1 MRFSRFSARL
11 ARHVFLAG
19 AMAATLVAC
28 GGGTSQFEAFV
39 PDRYI
44 ALGDD
49 TSVLT
54 SDGRKFGVNALN
66 SAGAI
71 DCTSEPIWVQA
82 VANNYGFRF
91 AQCNPD
97 AATPKAFLR
106 AAVGAK
112 VGDLSSQID
121 ALVAGEG
128 TSGKVL
134 ATVLVGANDIL
145 EAYAKFPTQSEDQ
158 LVADL
163 RARGERLAAQVNR
176 LTDLGVKVVV
186 STVPDMGLT
195 PFAIAQKAAFTDTD
209 RAALLT
215 RLTAALNGRMRVN
228 ILNDGRFV
236 GLVLADE
243 MVQVMNKSPVSFAL
257 TDAVTAIC
265 TATLPDCTSNTLVA
279 STSSAAYL
287 WADGTRMAYGG
298 QNRLGVLAL
307 SRALGNPF

>member
-1 MRFSRFSARL
+1 MRFTRFSARL
-11 ARHVFLAG
+11 ARHALLAG
-19 AMAATLVAC
+19 VTAAALVAC

-39 PDRYI
+39 PDRY
-44 ALGDD
+44 AAFGDE

-54 SDGRKFGVNALN
+54 SDGRKYGVNALT
-66 SAGAI
+66 STDAI
-71 DCTSEPIWVQA
+71 DCASEPIWVQA
-82 VANNYGFRF
+82 VASNYGFRF
-91 AQCNPD
+91 AQCNPE

-106 AAVGAK
+106 ATTGAK
-112 VGDLSSQID
+112 VADLAAQID
-121 ALVAGEG
+121 AQAANGG
-128 TSGKVL
+128 TTGKVL
-134 ATVLVGANDIL
+134 ATVLVGSNDIL
-145 EAYAKFPTQSEDQ
+145 EAYAKFPSVPEDQ

-163 RARGERLAAQVNR
+163 RGRGERLAAQVNR
-176 LTDLGVKVVV
+176 LTDLGVKVIV

-215 RLTAALNGRMRVN
+215 RLTAALNGRLRVN

-243 MVQVMNKSPVSFAL
+243 MVQVMNKSPVSFGL

-265 TATLPDCTSNTLVA
+265 TTALPDCTSKTLVA

-298 QNRLGVLAL
+298 QNRLGILAL